1 MKNTFV
7 VTMTLLLALT
17 VGGSVVGY
25 NIATTPHHSE
35 EKGGHGEEKGGHS
48 ESGAPMS
55 EQGSSANSAATGAA
69 GAEGALGDVK
79 ADNEGGELAGENGAV
94 TASGEATTGDE
105 KVSTTEGSATDT
117 DAAGSTGQQPAET
130 AAAAETQGDAVAGE
144 KSYAVSCAGCHG
156 ANGQGVVGPSLV
168 AANGPKD
175 WTLAQFTTALREGKA
190 PEKELAATMPR
201 FSDAQLTDSDI
212 ANVQAYIKTLN

>member
-1 MKNTFV
+1 MKNTFA

-17 VGGSVVGY
+17 IGGSVVGY
-25 NIATTPHHSE
+25 NIATTPHHS

-55 EQGSSANSAATGAA
+55 EQGPSANSAATGAA

-79 ADNEGGELAGENGAV
+79 ADNEGGAQTGENGAV
-94 TASGEATTGDE
+94 PASGEAVTGDE
-105 KVSTTEGSATDT
+105 TVASQEGSSTDT
-117 DAAGSTGQQPAET
+117 DTAGSTGQQPAET

-175 WTLAQFTTALREGKA
+175 WTLAQFTTSLREGRT
-190 PEKELAATMPR
+190 PERELAATMPR

>member
-25 NIATTPHHSE
+25 NIATKPHHSE
-35 EKGGHGEEKGGHS
+35 KGHEETKAPSMGS
-48 ESGAPMS
+48 EEAPS
-55 EQGSSANSAATGAA
+55 PNSASTGAEA
-69 GAEGALGDVK
+69 APGTTGDVT
-79 ADNEGGELAGENGAV
+79 AANEGGEQAGANGAV
-94 TASGEATTGDE
+94 TASGEGTTGEE
-105 KVSTTEGSATDT
+105 KTSTTEGSATDT
-117 DAAGSTGQQPAET
+117 DTAGSTGQQPAET
-130 AAAAETQGDAVAGE
+130 AAAAETQGDASAGE
-144 KSYAVSCAGCHG
+144 KTYAAVGCAGCHG

-190 PEKELAATMPR
+190 PEKGLAATMPR

>member
-1 MKNTFV
+1 MKNTFA

-17 VGGSVVGY
+17 IGGSVVGY
-25 NIATTPHHSE
+25 NIATTPHHS

-55 EQGSSANSAATGAA
+55 EQGPSANSAATGAA

-79 ADNEGGELAGENGAV
+79 ADNEGGAQTGENGAAP
-94 TASGEATTGDE
+94 ASGEAATGDE
-105 KVSTTEGSATDT
+105 TVASQEGSSTDT
-117 DAAGSTGQQPAET
+117 DTAGSTGEQPEET
-130 AAAAETQGDAVAGE
+130 AAAAEPQGDASAGE
-144 KSYAVSCAGCHG
+144 ELFASNCAGCHG
-156 ANGQGVVGPSLV
+156 ANGEGNIGPSLV

-175 WTLAQFTTALREGKA
+175 WTLAQFTTALREGKT
-190 PEKELAATMPR
+190 PEKELAPTMPR